1 MIIQKQPV
9 TSGKLVDW
17 LKKAL
22 KDIAKYTENVIN
34 DVAKQTGS
42 TIEDTQVKSDG
53 SEIFTV
59 FPEDKNLQP
68 YLCKLGVPE
77 VVDDN
82 SYIRKLSFQ
91 DPSNKVYSNVL
102 DVQYVRSEVD
112 SNTAEN
118 EESIGTSEDNVE
130 FVIQNLQDW
139 VDIET
144 KFQKQ
149 VMSRFP
155 VSASIKLA
163 VTKSIMAGSDIIEL
177 TGVDTNCSYNDTI
190 EYIDDFFDAETISA
204 EMPEDSCC
212 YELLPDNDT
221 IEITQIDE
229 VSPTA
234 DAVLQQIVTEVL
246 SLQTIVTAIKLS
258 KQCDNSDVSICDT
271 TWWATESLIEVLTK
285 ISQNC
290 NYNSSLF
297 LTPLQTYAAPIL
309 GTEVI
314 PILHSHLQSI
324 ISLIDITTYL
334 LDYAE
339 FQSDLCAVKDQ
350 YISISDKIE
359 DDYIIAT
366 DEYSF

>member
-1 MIIQKQPV
+1 MKIQKQPI
-9 TSGKLVDW
+9 TGGKLVDW

-22 KDIAKYTENVIN
+22 KDIAKYTEGVMK

-42 TIEDTQVKSDG
+42 TIKDTQVKSDG

-59 FPEDKNLQP
+59 FPEDENLQP
-68 YLCKLGVPE
+68 YLCKLDAPE

-91 DPSNKVYSNVL
+91 DPSNKIYPNVL
-102 DVQYVRSEVD
+102 DVQYARPEAD
-112 SNTAEN
+112 FNTSEN
-118 EESIGTSEDNVE
+118 EESSDTSEDAAE

-155 VSASIKLA
+155 VSASVKLA
-163 VTKSIMAGSDIIEL
+163 LTRSIMAGTDIIEL
-177 TGVDTNCSYNDTI
+177 TGVGTNCSYKDTI
-190 EYIDDFFDAETISA
+190 EYIDDFLDADDIST

-246 SLQTIVTAIKLS
+246 SLQTVVTAIKLS

-290 NYNSSLF
+290 NYTSSLF
-297 LTPLQTYAAPIL
+297 LTPLQTYTAPIL
-309 GTEVI
+309 GTEII

-334 LDYAE
+334 SDYNE
-339 FQSDLCAVKDQ
+339 FQSDLCTVRDQ

-359 DDYIIAT
+359 DDYIVAM
-366 DEYSF
+366 DDYSF